1 MLLDKLKMEFLGT
14 FLFIYLTGMA
24 YIQLK
29 LEVVDLTAAASASFV
44 AYALLLWCGKAVSGA
59 HYNPII
65 TIFLIVSKHMKV
77 TNGLLYVFFQLVA
90 TIFATSMLKISTP
103 ASILQQLKD
112 NSILGFPL
120 LTINPFKAII
130 LEMIGSFLIVFGYY
144 MLIVER
150 SAPKYVYGAGM
161 GAILFA
167 DMIFLYEK
175 TGCSLN
181 PLRSLAYSMIN
192 HKYTQLYVFLIG
204 PMLGGVLG
212 SLLGNLL
219 LSEKAERSRLRKK
232 EAKKKK
238 KQTMINK
245 MVSETE

>member
-24 YIQLK
+24 YIQLQTK
-29 LEVVDLTAAASASFV
+29 VVNLTAAASACLV
-44 AYALLLWCGKAVSGA
+44 AYALLLWCGKAISGA

-65 TIFLIVSKHMKV
+65 SIFLIVSKHMKL
-77 TNGLLYVFFQLVA
+77 TNGLLYVFFQLIA
-90 TIFATSMLKISTP
+90 TIFATALLKISTP
-103 ASILQQLKD
+103 TSILQEMKED
-112 NSILGFPL
+112 SILGFPK

-144 MLIVER
+144 MLVLER
-150 SAPKYVYGAGM
+150 SAPKYVYGAGL
-161 GAILFA
+161 GTILFA
-167 DMIFLYEK
+167 DMVFLYNK

-192 HKYTQLYVFLIG
+192 HNYSQLYVFLIG
-204 PMLGGVLG
+204 PMLGGILG

-219 LSEKAERSRLRKK
+219 LSEKAESSRQRKK

-238 KQTMINK
+238 RQTMINK